1 MFTLLLVMQQDG
13 VKVLVFFM
21 DGNGSLWFRDKIGI
35 WLHLVVS
42 LVKFI
47 YLFLYLRHHPF
58 SILGNLRSSYR
69 GRSQLVERQLE
80 QEVVA
85 FKIKRLASVDG
96 HLKLYRKSKTDS
108 RTAILKRYELNN
120 IKRQ

>member
-1 MFTLLLVMQQDG
+1 M
-13 VKVLVFFM
+13 VLKFWCFLWM
-21 DGNGSLWFRDKIGI
+21 EMGRCGSEIKRGI

-58 SILGNLRSSYR
+58 SILGNLRSTHR
-69 GRSQLVERQLE
+69 GRSQLVERQFE
-80 QEVVA
+80 QEEVA

-96 HLKLYRKSKTDS
+96 RLKLQKK
-108 RTAILKRYELNN
+108 
-120 IKRQ
+120 